1 MARQRFLGSDD
12 DDDREQEPLA
22 PTEVEIPEIKAVE
35 ESLRPSRFEEVIGQR
50 SVVERLRISV
60 DAAKMRGEPL
70 QHLLLDGPPGLGK
83 TTLATV
89 LPKEMGVD
97 LVIASGP
104 TLKAPKD
111 VLPYLTNLSERSILF
126 IDEIHRLAPPVEEF
140 IYPAMEDF
148 RVDIVLGTGLGART
162 VSMRLKPFTLI
173 GATTRSGSLTAPL
186 RDRFVIREHLDY
198 YTQED
203 LVRILAINAQKL
215 NLPIADDAKQELA
228 KRSRG
233 TPRIANSH
241 LYWIR
246 NFAISRAQGIAT
258 KKVVDDALKM
268 LEIDSI
274 GLDRQ
279 DRRYLETLLRV
290 FGGGPAGIE
299 ALAATMNLASETL
312 ADEVE
317 PYLLRKELIVR
328 TPRGRQI
335 TPKGFDH
342 LGASPAADRLQG
354 DLFAP
359 P

>member
-1 MARQRFLGSDD
+1 MARERFLGSDD
-12 DDDREQEPLA
+12 DDEPA
-22 PTEVEIPEIKAVE
+22 PTPNVELPEQKQVD
-35 ESLRPSRFEEVIGQR
+35 ESLRPSWFSEVIGQR
-50 SVVERLRISV
+50 AVVERLQISV
-60 DAAKMRGEPL
+60 DAARKRNEPL

-89 LPKEMGVD
+89 LPKELGVD

-148 RVDIVLGTGLGART
+148 RIDIVLGQGLGART

-186 RDRFVIREHLDY
+186 RDRFVIREHLDFY
-198 YTQED
+198 NDDD
-203 LVRILAINAQKL
+203 LVRILSINAQKL
-215 NLPIADDAKQELA
+215 NLPIDENAKQELA
-228 KRSRG
+228 QRSRG

-246 NFAISRAQGIAT
+246 NYAISRGDGRAT
-258 KKVVDDALKM
+258 RKVVDEALAM
-268 LEIDSI
+268 LEIDAI

-335 TPKGFDH
+335 TPAGLEH
-342 LGASPAADRLQG
+342 LGLSPNSPNQGRLFEG
-354 DLFAP
+354 
-359 P
+359 